1 MPLGG
6 LDVPLGAF
14 SGALP
19 QGNLVSLGQLPMV
32 SSSDSL
38 LDGINHV
45 PCNLGFRINMAL
57 FFVLANCFV

>member
-6 LDVPLGAF
+6 LVVPLGAF
-14 SGALP
+14 SGVLP

-32 SSSDSL
+32 SPSDSL

-45 PCNLGFRINMAL
+45 PCNLGFIINIAL
-57 FFVLANCFV
+57 FFILANCLV